1 MAEIIN
7 PIDKDKVAEYPGLL
21 PYAHSVGS
29 PVIRP
34 EDKGKIKSNA
44 LSAMRDQTGI
54 QFDQIRAQM
63 ELLAVQAKKI
73 HDRIIIS
80 QEIYEAEMGFDP
92 LISHIYYLYER
103 KNGIKVLS
111 MIPNNS
117 WGRSFPFEKFIA
129 KVKLLSDHT
138 WDILEEGASF
148 E

>member
-7 PIDKDKVAEYPGLL
+7 PIDKDKIAEYPGLL
-21 PYAHSVGS
+21 PYAHSIGS

-34 EDKGKIKSNA
+34 EDKGMMKSNA
-44 LSAMRDQTGI
+44 LSAMREQTGI

-80 QEIYEAEMGFDP
+80 QEIYVAEMGFDP

-138 WDILEEGASF
+138 WDILEEGA
-148 E
+148 